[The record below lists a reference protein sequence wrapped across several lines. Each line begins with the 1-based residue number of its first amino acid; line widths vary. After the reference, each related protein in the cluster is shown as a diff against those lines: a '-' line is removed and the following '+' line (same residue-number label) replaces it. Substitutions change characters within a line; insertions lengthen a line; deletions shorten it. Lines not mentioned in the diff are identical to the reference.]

1 MNDTS
6 VVEFA
11 RRVERMCDFFI
22 AKYTDETGRNGSD
35 DLIAL
40 EKLKEEAANFQA
52 NPPGAVQVLEGF
64 DNYMRGL
71 P

>member
-1 MNDTS
+1 MSETS

-22 AKYTDETGRNGSD
+22 AKVIDETGRNGSD
-35 DLIAL
+35 DLVAL
-40 EKLKEEAANFQA
+40 EKLKEDAANFQA
-52 NPPGAVQVLEGF
+52 NPQGAGSVLEGF
-64 DNYMRGL
+64 DNYMRGM

>member
-1 MNDTS
+1 MSDTS

-22 AKYTDETGRNGSD
+22 AKYTDETGRNSSD

-40 EKLKEEAANFQA
+40 ETLKENAANFQA
-52 NPPGAVQVLEGF
+52 NPPGVVSILEGF
-64 DNYMRGL
+64 DNYMRGM